1 MRFSL
6 QDIQKHVQRRDG
18 ELFVSLHMLRPGES
32 RAEIARLIAFYEQW
46 LGQPQ
51 RSFSMDDAR
60 ACVGEYR
67 LANCLIATLS
77 AWYAWRSPDWSEV
90 VPQASTET
98 MAEAGIASPAHLRL
112 ALFDYV
118 NAHYAGFLE
127 TSRREEAREHFA
139 SLYSLHATDLE
150 YLLALDSDDEA
161 ILVRDRERPAPTP
174 GEVAALYNQWAFE
187 AALFNA
193 SEVVFVIDCAAF
205 GAGAGVY
212 PGEGAMTTGV
222 GAVIKRLCF
231 LARKLG
237 VYYDLAY
244 EPGTSY
250 LRLTL
255 YGPQDM
261 TGTAQQYGLRL
272 ARLCRLLLG
281 YGGITTGGRGAGGDK
296 PGPYKSHANILPS
309 TAIVEAHAT
318 VHFLQRAY
326 RFVMDAKLFALLPV
340 HEEDAMNRVPTKL
353 LGSVEIVN
361 RAPVNEVYDSS
372 IEQAFAEAFT
382 SLARSYAA
390 DGWQL
395 EREPEPLLVSL
406 PGATTQGIFIPDFAL
421 TRDRHRIYL
430 EILGFWT
437 PSYRERK
444 LLKLQQLKGRQDI
457 VLAFP
462 VEARG
467 AFAGLTPD
475 FPLIE
480 YDGQLSATEVVGVL
494 RRHIDD
500 FAERL
505 ALVDYEAVRRRVREE
520 GWLPERASFAA
531 LHCYRRAELAQAVEQ
546 IIRGEGDGDVGGG
559 ILFAPGV
566 GLYDRVWLEHLGASF
581 VEWLGNHVSRKVSL
595 QEALSECRT
604 WQPALNACDE
614 TSFEALL
621 GLWPAVYLRRSSIFE
636 ATIALAGDEDALL
649 EDQAGEATQASPRRV
664 VRERRATY
672 KKRAAEPSGKPGDK
686 ETSQQQLW
694 E

>member
-1 MRFSL
+1 VRFSL
-6 QDIQKHVQRRDG
+6 QDIRKHVQRRDG

-32 RAEIARLIAFYEQW
+32 RAEIARLIACYEQW

-51 RSFSMDDAR
+51 HRFNMDDAR

-67 LANCLIATLS
+67 LANCLIASLS
-77 AWYAWRSPDWSEV
+77 VWYTWRAPDWGEV

-98 MAEAGIASPAHLRL
+98 MAGAGITSPAHLRL

-127 TSRREEAREHFA
+127 TSRREEAQEHFA
-139 SLYSLHATDLE
+139 SLYGLHATDLE
-150 YLLALDSDDEA
+150 YLLSLDSDDQA
-161 ILVRDRERPAPTP
+161 ILVRDHEKPAPTP

-244 EPGTSY
+244 EGNQENASY

-261 TGTAQQYGLRL
+261 TGAAQQYGLRL

-281 YGGITTGGRGAGGDK
+281 YNRIAAGGDK
-296 PGPYKSHANILPS
+296 PGPYRSHANTLPS
-309 TAIVEAHAT
+309 AAIVKAHAT

-340 HEEDAMNRVPTKL
+340 QDEDAMNRVPTKS

-361 RAPVNEVYDSS
+361 RATANEVYDSS

-406 PGATTQGIFIPDFAL
+406 PGATMQGIFIPDFAL

-444 LLKLQQLKGRQDI
+444 LQKLQQLKGRQDI

-467 AFAGLTPD
+467 AFAGLAPD

-480 YDGQLSATEVVGVL
+480 YDGQLSATEVVSVL

-505 ALVDYEAVRRRVREE
+505 SLVDYEAVRRRVREE

-531 LHCYRRAELAQAVEQ
+531 LHCYRRAELAQAVMR
-546 IIRGEGDGDVGGG
+546 ITGDGNID
-559 ILFAPGV
+559 FAPGV
-566 GLYDRVWLEHLGASF
+566 GLYDQVWLEHLGASF
-581 VEWLGNHVSRKVSL
+581 VEWLGNHVSRRVFL
-595 QEALSECRT
+595 QEALSECRM

-614 TSFEALL
+614 TTFEALL

-636 ATIALAGDEDALL
+636 ATIALAGDEDMLL
-649 EDQAGEATQASPRRV
+649 EDQAGEATQAVPRRV

-672 KKRAAEPSGKPGDK
+672 KKRAAESLGKPEGK